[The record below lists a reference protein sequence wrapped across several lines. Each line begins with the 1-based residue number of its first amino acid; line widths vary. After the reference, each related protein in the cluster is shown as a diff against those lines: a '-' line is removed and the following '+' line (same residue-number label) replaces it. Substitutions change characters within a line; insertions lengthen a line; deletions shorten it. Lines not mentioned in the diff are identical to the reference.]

1 MHIKNQFYKDFE
13 RLSGKVG
20 IDDFDIFLKYIM
32 FYNQC
37 HVIQFFVPTVILF
50 NETFNANVS
59 EEDFNRTYNAFKLL

>member
-1 MHIKNQFYKDFE
+1 MQTPINIAKSVIEKYTIVINAISNNMHIKNQFYKDFE

-37 HVIQFFVPTVILF
+37 NVIQFF
-50 NETFNANVS
+50 
-59 EEDFNRTYNAFKLL
+59 